1 MATATDVSRAKRSV
15 PAPTVRVKGRRSSIL
30 EMTLVYL
37 ILILAVFFAL
47 FPVWFLVTASIRPGQ
62 TLFSTNLANA
72 LWPAATTLGNYQYM
86 LTKTDFLLW
95 IRNSFYIAVLTTIA
109 TLFIAT
115 PAAYAFSRFR
125 FPGRSNL
132 LLLFLALQS
141 FPAVMALVP
150 LYLLLQRLGL
160 LNHAG
165 LILAYSAGALVFN
178 IWNMKGYFDT
188 IPIDLGEAALI
199 DGATPTQA
207 FLRVVLPLARPVLA
221 ITALFSFLAGW
232 NEYITAQTILN
243 SSAEYTA
250 PVGLYILQN
259 DKSVPWGYFAAGSL
273 MVSVPVMILF
283 LSLQRNLVSGLTAGG
298 SKG

>member
-15 PAPTVRVKGRRSSIL
+15 SAPTIREKGRRSSVL
-30 EMTLVYL
+30 EMALVYL
-37 ILILAVFFAL
+37 ILIIAVFFAL

-72 LWPAATTLGNYQYM
+72 LWPTTTTGGNYQYM

-250 PVGLYILQN
+250 PVGLFILQN

>member
-1 MATATDVSRAKRSV
+1 VATASDVRPAKR
-15 PAPTVRVKGRRSSIL
+15 ALPTAGASTSRRRTSPL
-30 EMTLVYL
+30 EMALVYL
-37 ILILAVFFAL
+37 ILIIAVFFAL

-62 TLFSTNLANA
+62 TLFSTNLATA
-72 LWPAATTLGNYQYM
+72 LLPTDTTLGNYQYM
-86 LTKTDFLLW
+86 LTKTDFPIW
-95 IRNSFYIAVLTTIA
+95 VRNSFYIAVLTTIA

-150 LYLLLQRLGL
+150 LYLLLQNLGL

-178 IWNMKGYFDT
+178 IWNTKGYFDT

-199 DGATPTQA
+199 DGASPTQA

-232 NEYITAQTILN
+232 NEYIMAQTILN
-243 SSAEYTA
+243 SSAAYTA

-259 DKSVPWGYFAAGSL
+259 DKAVPWGYFAAGSL

-283 LSLQRNLVSGLTAGG
+283 LALQRNLVSGLTAGG

>member
-1 MATATDVSRAKRSV
+1 VATATDVSQAKRSV
-15 PAPTVRVKGRRSSIL
+15 PAPNIRLKGRRSSPL
-30 EMTLVYL
+30 EMALVYL
-37 ILILAVFFAL
+37 ILIIAVFFAL

-62 TLFSTNLANA
+62 TLFSTNLASA
-72 LWPAATTLGNYQYM
+72 LWPTTTTVGNYQYM
-86 LTKTDFLLW
+86 LTQTDFLLW

-125 FPGRSNL
+125 FPGRSNM

-250 PVGLYILQN
+250 PVGLFILQN

>member
-1 MATATDVSRAKRSV
+1 MATVSDVTPAKRSL
-15 PAPTVRVKGRRSSIL
+15 PGARARSGRRASVL
-30 EMTLVYL
+30 EMVVVYA
-37 ILILAVFFAL
+37 ILIAAVFFAL
-47 FPVWFLVTASIRPGQ
+47 FPVWFLVTASVRPGQ
-62 TLFSTNLANA
+62 TLFSTNLATA
-72 LWPAATTLGNYQYM
+72 LWPDKTTLGNYQYM
-86 LTKTDFLLW
+86 LTKTDFVIW
-95 IRNSFYIAVLTTIA
+95 VRNSFYIATLTTIA

-125 FPGRSNL
+125 FPGRSGL

-150 LYLLLQRLGL
+150 LYLLLQRLGML
-160 LNHAG
+160 DHTG

-178 IWNMKGYFDT
+178 IWNTKGYFDT
-188 IPIDLGEAALI
+188 IPIELGEAALI
-199 DGATPTQA
+199 DGASPTQA

-250 PVGLYILQN
+250 PVGLFILQN
-259 DKSVPWGYFAAGSL
+259 DKAVPWGYFAAGSL

-283 LSLQRNLVSGLTAGG
+283 LALQRNLVSGLTVGG
-298 SKG
+298 VKG

>member
-1 MATATDVSRAKRSV
+1 MATATDASRAKRSV
-15 PAPTVRVKGRRSSIL
+15 PTAATRVSGRRASAL
-30 EMTLVYL
+30 EMALIYL

-62 TLFSTNLANA
+62 TLFSTNLASA
-72 LWPAATTLGNYQYM
+72 LLPTETTLGNYQYM
-86 LTKTDFLLW
+86 LTRTDFVLW

-150 LYLLLQRLGL
+150 LYLLLQTLGL

-165 LILAYSAGALVFN
+165 LILAYAAGALVFN

-232 NEYITAQTILN
+232 NEYIMAQTILN

-250 PVGLYILQN
+250 PVGLFILQN
-259 DKSVPWGYFAAGSL
+259 DKAVPWGYFAAGSL

>member
-15 PAPTVRVKGRRSSIL
+15 PAPNIRVKGRRISVL
-30 EMTLVYL
+30 EMTLLYL
-37 ILILAVFFAL
+37 ILIIAVFFAL
-47 FPVWFLVTASIRPGQ
+47 FPVWFLFTASIRPGQ
-62 TLFSTNLANA
+62 TLFSTNLASA
-72 LWPAATTLGNYQYM
+72 LWPTTTTTGNYQYM
-86 LTKTDFLLW
+86 LTRTDFVLW

-150 LYLLLQRLGL
+150 LYLLLQTIGL

-199 DGATPTQA
+199 DGASPTQA

-232 NEYITAQTILN
+232 NEYIMAQTILN

-250 PVGLYILQN
+250 PVGLFILQN
-259 DKSVPWGYFAAGSL
+259 DKAVPWGYFAAGSL

>member
-1 MATATDVSRAKRSV
+1 MATATDVSQAKRSV
-15 PAPTVRVKGRRSSIL
+15 PAPSIRVKGRRSSML
-30 EMTLVYL
+30 EMALVYL
-37 ILILAVFFAL
+37 ILIIAVFFAL

-72 LWPAATTLGNYQYM
+72 LWPTTTTAGNYQYM

-95 IRNSFYIAVLTTIA
+95 IRNSFYIAVLTTLA

-250 PVGLYILQN
+250 PVGLFILQN

>member
-1 MATATDVSRAKRSV
+1 MATATNVTPAKRTV
-15 PAPTVRVKGRRSSIL
+15 PAASTSRRRASVL
-30 EMTLVYL
+30 EMALVYL
-37 ILILAVFFAL
+37 ILIIAVFFAL
-47 FPVWFLVTASIRPGQ
+47 FPVWFLFTASIRPGQ
-62 TLFSTNLANA
+62 TLFSTNLASA
-72 LWPAATTLGNYQYM
+72 LLPTETTLGNYRYM
-86 LTKTDFLLW
+86 LTQTDFLLW
-95 IRNSFYIAVLTTIA
+95 IRNSFYISVLTTIA

-150 LYLLLQRLGL
+150 LYLLLQSIGL

-232 NEYITAQTILN
+232 NEYIMAQTILN
-243 SSAEYTA
+243 SSAAYTA
-250 PVGLYILQN
+250 PVGLFILQN
-259 DKSVPWGYFAAGSL
+259 DKAVPWGYFAAGSL